1 MKKATKKYMLLSLLL
16 LLGTLYSVS
25 RAMGPD
31 DSIIY
36 RGIVIHTHHDGLM
49 TLLVDGQFER
59 SQESSS
65 AVTAFSLAKDLR
77 VLKNDQVIEPTEL
90 QRGMYVEIESSP
102 EIRTSYPAQ
111 ATALEVVIL
120 ENQDSPLYMEAEVVD
135 VLDQGQGIISTVHL
149 KGNLQGYGEDTEIY
163 VSVPEGSYY
172 PFGLESSKDLLE
184 SGDRVFVVFTGP
196 IRESYPLQGTSS
208 SIIIVT
214 PATY

>member
-1 MKKATKKYMLLSLLL
+1 MKKNTKKYMILSLLL
-16 LLGTLYSVS
+16 LLGTLYAVS
-25 RAMGPD
+25 RALGSD
-31 DSIIY
+31 DSILY
-36 RGIVIHTHHDGLM
+36 RGTIIHTHNDGFM
-49 TLLVDGQFER
+49 TLLVDGLFET
-59 SQESSS
+59 SQTTSST
-65 AVTAFSLAKDLR
+65 VTEFSLGDDIRILQNNQR
-77 VLKNDQVIEPTEL
+77 IDPVELK
-90 QRGMYVEIESSP
+90 RGMYVDIKSSP

-172 PFGLESSKDLLE
+172 PFGLESSKDLLK

>member
-36 RGIVIHTHHDGLM
+36 RGIVIHTHHDGFM

-111 ATALEVVIL
+111 GTALKVRVL
-120 ENQDSPLYMEAEVVD
+120 DTQNLPLNMEAEVIG
-135 VLDQGQGIISTVHL
+135 VLDQGQGITRTVHL
-149 KGNLQGYGEDTEIY
+149 KGNLPGYGQDTEIL

-172 PFGLESSKDLLE
+172 PFGLESNTGLLK

-208 SIIIVT
+208 SIILVD
-214 PATY
+214 PDSY